1 MKILREIF
9 DLLKTT
15 FQEWN
20 ADGAPRL
27 AAALSYYTAFSIAP
41 LLVIL
46 IAILSFI
53 VNQDTVRSEILT
65 QVQASVGAEAAEQ
78 VKSLIDN
85 AAKPSDGL
93 ISLVLGVVGVL
104 LGAIGVFGN
113 LQMALDIIWNAPVE
127 NRPSGIV
134 ALIKDKILSFGMLLV
149 VGFLLLVSLVASTLL
164 SVLNTH
170 VISLLPAAEIF
181 AGVLNIGLS
190 FAMTT
195 VLFAMIYKYLPHVR
209 LTWRDVLVG
218 AAVTSLLFTIGRTLL
233 GSYLGSSSTASA
245 FGAAGAFVLIL
256 LWVYYSSQII
266 LFGAE
271 FTQVFARRYGSLKD
285 VPNTKPTDATPQTAI
300 VSSPAS
306 TPATNVAPSG
316 RLNFRDVLFG
326 VGVLLLALV
335 LGRGNQDEARSS

>member
-15 FQEWN
+15 YQEFN

-27 AAALSYYTAFSIAP
+27 AAALAYYTAFSIAP

-53 VNQDTVRSEILT
+53 VNQDTVRSELLA

-78 VKSLIDN
+78 VKGLIDN

-93 ISLVLGVVGVL
+93 ISLVLGIVGVL

-113 LQMALDIIWNAPVE
+113 LQMALDIIWNAPPE
-127 NRPSGIV
+127 SRPSGII
-134 ALIKDKILSFGMLLV
+134 ALIKDKFLSFGMLLV
-149 VGFLLLVSLVASTLL
+149 VGFLLLVSLAASTVL
-164 SVLNTH
+164 SVVNTH
-170 VISLLPAAEIF
+170 IINLLPAAEVF
-181 AGVLNIGLS
+181 AGLLNIGLS

-195 VLFAMIYKYLPHVR
+195 ALFAMIYKYLPHVR
-209 LTWRDVLVG
+209 LTWRDVLIG
-218 AAVTSLLFTIGRTLL
+218 SAVTSLMFTIGRTLL

-256 LWVYYSSQII
+256 LWVYYSAQII

-271 FTQVFARRYGSLKD
+271 FTQVFARRYGSLKEI
-285 VPNTKPTDATPQTAI
+285 PNTKPTAALQSAILPIKPAAVTP
-300 VSSPAS
+300 SSAS
-306 TPATNVAPSG
+306 AG
-316 RLNFRDVLFG
+316 RLNIRDILFG
-326 VGVLLLALV
+326 VGVLVLALV
-335 LGRGNQDEARSS
+335 LGRGQDNPNS